1 MVGGVPCV
9 VGGELGANY
18 AGLHRAGGITE
29 AGILLAHKDN
39 RVESPQFVGWNCL
52 NLSTSILYFPTSH

>member
-1 MVGGVPCV
+1 MLACI
-9 VGGELGANY
+9 ELVEF
-18 AGLHRAGGITE
+18 TE

-52 NLSTSILYFPTSH
+52 NPSTARCDEVDRNS